1 MPPVE
6 KGSPK
11 PKVSDFVDESKEE
24 GDMDEMDEDENEDGD
39 ISDGSDN

>member
-11 PKVSDFVDESKEE
+11 PKVSDFGEEE
-24 GDMDEMDEDENEDGD
+24 GDMDDMDEDENEDAE
-39 ISDGSDN
+39 ISDGSDSG

>member
-11 PKVSDFVDESKEE
+11 PKVSDFVDKSEGEGNEE
-24 GDMDEMDEDENEDGD
+24 DLEEDENEDDEMSG
-39 ISDGSDN
+39 